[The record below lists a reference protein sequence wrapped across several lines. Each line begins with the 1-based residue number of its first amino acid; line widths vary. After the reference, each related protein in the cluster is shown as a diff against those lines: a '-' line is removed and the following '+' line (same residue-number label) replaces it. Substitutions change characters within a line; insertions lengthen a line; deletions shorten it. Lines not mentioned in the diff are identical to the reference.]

1 MFIMKYH
8 FVGLIFGSVLAWGA
22 FATQT
27 EAPLL
32 TNSILV
38 RADSAT
44 VNSPCLSDTEISAQ
58 LQVLSSSQSLS
69 QQESVQNNLIAE
81 AKKSTEC
88 RKRVVE
94 ALLGT
99 LKVTRLDPKNDPPSF
114 YLWHYGSQILSSLK
128 AVEALDLFIKHFDLD
143 DGTAFPLNH
152 HPTVVN
158 IIRMGSLALPKLEA
172 VLLKSN
178 DPNSRHYAVF
188 CIASIGG
195 TNARKIL
202 EQALPLE
209 TNPCVASF
217 IKASLDAFQ
226 RSGRS
231 DQIASE
237 AQTEWYGAFLCN
249 SR

>member
-1 MFIMKYH
+1 MKYH

-27 EAPLL
+27 ETPLF

-44 VNSPCLSDTEISAQ
+44 VNSPCLSDSEILAH

-69 QQESVQNNLIAE
+69 QQESVQNDLIAE

-88 RKRVVE
+88 RKRVVG
-94 ALLGT
+94 ALLGA
-99 LKVTRLDPKNDPPSF
+99 LNVTRLDLKNDPPSF

-158 IIRMGSLALPKLEA
+158 TIRMGSLALPKLEA
-172 VLLKSN
+172 VLLQRN
-178 DPNSRHYAVF
+178 NPNSRQYAVF

-195 TNARKIL
+195 THARKML
-202 EQALPLE
+202 EQAFPLE
-209 TNPCVASF
+209 PNQCVAAF

-226 RSGRS
+226 NSSRG
-231 DQIASE
+231 DQIAAE

-249 SR
+249 PR